1 MQELDRRHVHQC
13 AAKVATPS
21 IANCETVACMSP
33 TVAAPRL
40 ATLVGDLA
48 DARPAYRALA
58 DRIRLLIADGRV
70 VVGTR
75 LPSERD
81 LTTALGVSRTT
92 VTRAYAVLRDSGYA
106 VARQGSGTTVAIPT
120 GEIRRGTGASLY
132 PAEPGHDVL
141 DLTCAATRAPSGVA
155 EAYAAAVD
163 ELPAYLAGAGYFTLG
178 VPEVREAIA
187 ARFTARGLPTS
198 ADEVLVTSGAVAGM
212 AILERAFLS
221 AGDRVLI
228 ENPAY
233 PNAAESLRRTGA
245 RLVPVP
251 VDDTGWDT
259 TTVTS
264 TIATSRPRAAV
275 LVPDFHNPTGAYM
288 PDTQRALVGRA
299 LARQDTL
306 TFIDETIT
314 EVRLDDGEA
323 ALPFAAHH
331 PGAITV
337 GSSSK
342 SHWGGLRLGW
352 IRARADLLTRLVD
365 ARVTIDLGAP
375 VLEQLVL
382 LHLLRQSPGM
392 PADRREDLVRARG
405 AAITALRTHLP
416 QVDFT
421 MPAGG
426 LSLWLRLPEATSSAR
441 VVDAAEREGLLLAG
455 GNRFAATGTLDGRL
469 RLPYVLSPG
478 QLDEAV
484 QRLARAVTIAGHT
497 AYRPGKRT
505 TRPLVA

>member
-106 VARQGSGTTVAIPT
+106 VA
-120 GEIRRGTGASLY
+120 
-132 PAEPGHDVL
+132 
-141 DLTCAATRAPSGVA
+141 
-155 EAYAAAVD
+155 
-163 ELPAYLAGAGYFTLG
+163 
-178 VPEVREAIA
+178 
-187 ARFTARGLPTS
+187 
-198 ADEVLVTSGAVAGM
+198 GM

-275 LVPDFHNPTGAYM
+275 LVPDFHNPTGAFM
-288 PDTQRALVGRA
+288 PDDQRAEVTHALKRA
-299 LARQDTL
+299 GTL
-306 TFIDETIT
+306 TLIDETIT
-314 EVRLDDGEA
+314 EVRLDDGQA

-455 GNRFAATGTLDGRL
+455 GNRFAATGTLDRRL

>member
-1 MQELDRRHVHQC
+1 MRR
-13 AAKVATPS
+13 P
-21 IANCETVACMSP
+21 
-33 TVAAPRL
+33 
-40 ATLVGDLA
+40 
-48 DARPAYRALA
+48 
-58 DRIRLLIADGRV
+58 
-70 VVGTR
+70 
-75 LPSERD
+75 
-81 LTTALGVSRTT
+81 
-92 VTRAYAVLRDSGYA
+92 
-106 VARQGSGTTVAIPT
+106 
-120 GEIRRGTGASLY
+120 
-132 PAEPGHDVL
+132 
-141 DLTCAATRAPSGVA
+141 
-155 EAYAAAVD
+155 
-163 ELPAYLAGAGYFTLG
+163 
-178 VPEVREAIA
+178 
-187 ARFTARGLPTS
+187 
-198 ADEVLVTSGAVAGM
+198 
-212 AILERAFLS
+212 
-221 AGDRVLI
+221 
-228 ENPAY
+228 
-233 PNAAESLRRTGA
+233 
-245 RLVPVP
+245 
-251 VDDTGWDT
+251 
-259 TTVTS
+259 
-264 TIATSRPRAAV
+264 
-275 LVPDFHNPTGAYM
+275 
-288 PDTQRALVGRA
+288 
-299 LARQDTL
+299 
-306 TFIDETIT
+306 
-314 EVRLDDGEA
+314 
-323 ALPFAAHH
+323 AAHH

-455 GNRFAATGTLDGRL
+455 GNRFAATGTLDRRL

-484 QRLARAVTIAGHT
+484 QRLARAVMIAGHT